1 MPKQRTFLPYTK
13 ARAFARSLRLK
24 NRTEWST
31 YAKNNKQQLEAE
43 CVPASPDSYY
53 ASPKQRYDS
62 DRGYTDP
69 RFAAPAFYRVLAEP
83 SANLLRLS
91 DANLRT
97 LAREL
102 AEALQQYLAGQDVWE
117 RKETVWTHLR
127 SLVRSALSRRGY
139 SSNTAV
145 TITEQI
151 LQQQADTLATA
162 HIGAWVDWHDWLGS
176 SFAPRKNAQFLT
188 RAEFVAFLKQ
198 KHITTQAQYQLW
210 RRKAK
215 KRPTPLYYR
224 LPGAPAIYTAFS
236 WKQVSPTTRPK
247 TDRSP
252 RNKGGAVA
260 HDYAPFGEVRRAVRA
275 LRLGKKEHW
284 VAFVKDHPEWLR
296 EHQCPRHPESVA
308 QYRPR
313 WHSWADFLGSDT
325 RARQR
330 YKLN

>member
-1 MPKQRTFLPYTK
+1 MPKKRTFLPYTK

-62 DRGYTDP
+62 DRGYKDP

-91 DANLRT
+91 DANLRS

-102 AEALQQYLAGQDVWE
+102 AETLQQYLAGQDVWE

-139 SSNTAV
+139 SSHTAV
-145 TITEQI
+145 TIAEQI

-162 HIGAWVDWHDWLGS
+162 HMGSWVSWHDWLGS
-176 SFAPRKNAQFLT
+176 SYAPRMNAQFLPLN
-188 RAEFVAFLKQ
+188 EFIAFLKKRHLTTQ
-198 KHITTQAQYQLW
+198 LQYQRWRKKHIRTPDY
-210 RRKAK
+210 RR
-215 KRPTPLYYR
+215 T
-224 LPGAPAIYTAFS
+224 PGAPSAKYEGFS
-236 WKQVSPTTRPK
+236 WKTVSATTKVVWSPTPQG
-247 TDRSP
+247 
-252 RNKGGAVA
+252 KGGAQPQ
-260 HDYAPFGEVRRAVRA
+260 HYAPFGQVRKAVRA
-275 LRLGKKEHW
+275 LKLGKREHW

-296 EHQCPRHPESVA
+296 DNQCPRHPERVA
-308 QYRPR
+308 QYSDR
-313 WHSWADFLGSDT
+313 WHGWADFLGSDT

-330 YKLN
+330 YKLD